1 MKLSIMITTVLFCLW
16 IVGCHEDV
24 QKSPDNHL
32 INSQLIKSYNDIAI
46 QNAIVSQ
53 HTLFPYHFVADG
65 AELNELGQR
74 DLAAL
79 TSHFIKY
86 PGHLNIRRGKTAAA
100 LYEARVNMVHE
111 KLLEAGIDMKR
122 ISISDDM
129 PGGSGITSERMLV
142 ILEQAPKSV
151 STSTSST
158 SSSSSSYSTG
168 MK

>member
-1 MKLSIMITTVLFCLW
+1 MKPSMMITAVLFGILT
-16 IVGCHEDV
+16 IGCQENA
-24 QKSPDNHL
+24 QKDPDERM
-32 INSQLIKSYNDIAI
+32 INSQLIKSYNDIAM
-46 QNAIVSQ
+46 QNAIVTQ
-53 HTLFPYHFVADG
+53 HTLFPYHFVTNG

-86 PGHLNIRRGKTAAA
+86 PGHLNIRRGKTPAD

-111 KLLEAGIDMKR
+111 KLLEAGIDAKR
-122 ISISDDM
+122 VSISDGI

-142 ILEQAPKSV
+142 ILERAPKGA
-151 STSTSST
+151 STSTSG
-158 SSSSSSYSTG
+158 SYSIG